1 MDITAEAL
9 EYLSNQA
16 KANTTEGRI
25 IHDGGHTFLADRDGD
40 LHEFRPD
47 PRAGNA
53 LYVHTLDAVTQYIT
67 HTAERQD
74 TQLVVHVEDEGTVHV
89 YSELDEYGRR
99 EELLDASVIP
109 VKFPFSRWLDRE
121 TANIEIQSKFVET
134 DNKALLL
141 KYIGNLTE
149 GSSHTQTDD
158 GVTQTATIKTGV
170 ASVGEAKA
178 PNPIVLKPYRTFL
191 EVDQPES
198 SFVFRM
204 RGGLEVALYEADGGQ
219 WRNEAICNVSEYLN
233 KEMAELSDRVT
244 ILA

>member
-1 MDITAEAL
+1 M
-9 EYLSNQA
+9 
-16 KANTTEGRI
+16 
-25 IHDGGHTFLADRDGD
+25 
-40 LHEFRPD
+40 
-47 PRAGNA
+47 
-53 LYVHTLDAVTQYIT
+53 
-67 HTAERQD
+67 ERQD
-74 TQLVVHVEDEGTVHV
+74 AQLVVHVEDEGTVRV
-89 YSELDEYGRR
+89 YSELDKYGRR
-99 EELLDASVIP
+99 EELLRSLVIP
-109 VKFPFSRWLDRE
+109 VEFPFKRWLDRE

-134 DNKALLL
+134 GNKALLL

-149 GSSHTQTDD
+149 GNSHTQTDD

-204 RGGLEVALYEADGGQ
+204 REGLEVALYEADGGQ
-219 WRNEAICNVSEYLN
+219 WRNEAISNVANYFSKELN
-233 KEMAELSDRVT
+233 ELSDRVT